1 MKNIKVI
8 LALLVSLVVAACG
21 GGGGDSGLGSSVPTT
36 PLLITSDAIQM
47 QKITTA
53 ALNTTSGSAINMFS
67 PSDFLDALNAI
78 STPCANS
85 ANGGSVNHFSSSATT
100 GTINFFDCSYVAG
113 KSFRGS
119 VTYNN
124 LSTPSGNIFN
134 PDSLSANLN
143 LNLTVTRTGFPITTL
158 VGDYNLD
165 VTGLNGFTTTKTSN
179 SPTGASLKVSNNL
192 TELVS
197 SFSFQNVLLAS
208 SSETDNNYF
217 TLASSYLG
225 GIINYD
231 TVTPLV
237 TNIALNHKFPSTG
250 SALITSTASSSELL
264 VTIVGDE
271 YNSPN
276 SQIKVEFRTSTGSIY
291 NPPVF
296 YAWTDLFP

>member
-1 MKNIKVI
+1 MKNIKLV
-8 LALLVSLVVAACG
+8 LAVLVSVVLTACG
-21 GGGGDSGLGSSVPTT
+21 GGGGSGLGNSVPTT
-36 PLLITSDAIQM
+36 PLLITSDTIQM

-53 ALNTTSGSAINMFS
+53 ALNTTSGSAINLFS

-85 ANGGSVNHFSSSATT
+85 ANGGSVNHFPSSATT

-113 KSFRGS
+113 KTLRGS
-119 VTYNN
+119 VTYSN

-158 VGDYNLD
+158 VGDYNLG
-165 VTGLNGFTTTKTSN
+165 VTGLNGFTITKNST

-192 TELVS
+192 TELIS
-197 SFSFQNVLLAS
+197 SFTFQNVLLVS
-208 SSETDNNYF
+208 SSVSDNNYF

-231 TVTPLV
+231 TITPFV
-237 TNIALNHKFPSTG
+237 TNTALSHRFPSTG
-250 SALITSTASSSELL
+250 SALITSAASSSELL
-264 VTIVGDE
+264 VTIMGDE
-271 YNSPN
+271 RYSSTN
-276 SQIKVEFRTSTGSIY
+276 QIKVEFRASPGSSY

-296 YAWTDLFP
+296 FAWAYLFP